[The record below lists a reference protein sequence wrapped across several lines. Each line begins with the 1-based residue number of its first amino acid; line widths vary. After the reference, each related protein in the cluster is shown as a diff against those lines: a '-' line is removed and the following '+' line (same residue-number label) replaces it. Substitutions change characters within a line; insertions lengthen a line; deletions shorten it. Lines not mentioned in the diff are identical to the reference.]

1 MRLSLKAKLT
11 ALITLLVLLVVVATS
26 TVYISNLTRQAL
38 LEVQTKGEYVA
49 NEVYHQAGAVL
60 AQSRMPEGENPQ
72 DFQALRSFVQTRLAS
87 DPGLKSLME
96 SAVGYSPVVD
106 YVAITD
112 TNLVALVH
120 SNSEEVG
127 HHLTPAPR
135 YSQLMRA
142 GMLRQLRAVY
152 GPPQVYEVILPLALG
167 SRPLGDVR
175 VGVSTVL
182 LRDEISPNLRA
193 ALLLS
198 LMAIVFA
205 TLSAEVVSFRV
216 LRPLENI
223 SQSVDL
229 LARGE
234 FSVPITLQ
242 RRDEWGILS
251 SKLHLLGEQMRG
263 EKAAFVRLQENLDH
277 LFSNLSDGLLLFDQQ
292 DRLVLAT
299 PAAEHFLGSTVQ
311 TPAQRPALEVF
322 SQATP
327 LHQLLREAFQTRQS
341 LLWKTLEL
349 PGEHSTRIAV
359 NAQFVGEG
367 AQRVGCLVTLRDT
380 GSRAEIQDQIDTTTK
395 LAAIGRLMSGVAHE
409 VKNPLNAMVL
419 QLEVLKARLGED
431 GDKVQPQVEI
441 LAEEIR
447 RLDRVVKTFLDFTRP
462 VEIHPVDAEVTPLVR
477 EVFALAEPQA
487 RKNNVQLIFA
497 DGGATPPVHV
507 DRDLIKQ
514 ALLNLVLNGCQAM
527 PQGGEL
533 TLTAHAIPKGGE
545 LNTTPHAVPHAV
557 ELEIRDTGVGIPPD
571 AQKRIFSLFYTTKPG
586 GTGVGLAMAFRVVQL
601 HNGTIDF
608 TSEVNRGT
616 TFRVTLP
623 ASAQQDSQQA

>member
-11 ALITLLVLLVVVATS
+11 ALITLLVLLVVVLIS
-26 TVYISNLTRQAL
+26 TVYISDLTRQAL

-49 NEVYHQAGAVL
+49 NEVSHQAGAAL
-60 AQSRMPEGENPQ
+60 AGTHMPEGENPQ
-72 DFQALRSFVQTRLAS
+72 DTQALRSFVQSHLSTDL
-87 DPGLKSLME
+87 GLKSQME
-96 SAVGYSPVVD
+96 SAMAYSLFVD

-112 TNLVALVH
+112 KNLVALVH
-120 SNSEEVG
+120 SGSEEVG
-127 HHLTPAPR
+127 HRITPVPR
-135 YSQLMRA
+135 YSQLVSA
-142 GMLRQLRAVY
+142 GMLRQLSAVY
-152 GPPQVYEVILPLALG
+152 GPPRVYEVTLPLALG
-167 SRPLGDVR
+167 AEPLDVR

-182 LRDEISPNLRA
+182 LRDEISQNLRA
-193 ALLLS
+193 ALVLS
-198 LMAIVFA
+198 LVAIVFA
-205 TLSAEVVSFRV
+205 TLSAGVVSYRV
-216 LRPLENI
+216 LRPLEKI

-234 FSVPITLQ
+234 FSRPVTLN

-251 SKLHLLGEQMRG
+251 SKLHLLGEQIRG
-263 EKAAFVRLQENLDH
+263 EKAAFVRLQENLDN
-277 LFSNLSDGLLLFDQQ
+277 LFSNLSDGVLLFDQQ
-292 DRLVLAT
+292 DRLVLAS
-299 PAAEHFLGSTVQ
+299 PAAVRFLGAGIQST
-311 TPAQRPALEVF
+311 AYRPAMEVF
-322 SQATP
+322 SQPTP
-327 LHQLLREAFQTRQS
+327 LHQLLRETFQTRQS

-349 PGEHSTRIAV
+349 PGKPNTRLAV
-359 NAQFVGEG
+359 NAQFVGVG
-367 AQRVGCLVTLRDT
+367 AQRVGCLITLRDT

-431 GDKVQPQVEI
+431 GDRVKPQVDI

-462 VEIHPVDAEVTPLVR
+462 VEIHPVDTELAPLVR

-487 RKNNVQLIFA
+487 RKNKVRLVFA
-497 DGGATPPVHV
+497 GNGATPPVHV

-533 TLTAHAIPKGGE
+533 TI
-545 LNTTPHAVPHAV
+545 TPRAVPKAV
-557 ELEIRDTGVGIPPD
+557 EMEIRDSGVGIPPE

-601 HNGTIDF
+601 HSGTIDF

-616 TFRVTLP
+616 TFRITLP
-623 ASAQQDSQQA
+623 AGPQQDLPIETPQLKRA

>member
-11 ALITLLVLLVVVATS
+11 ALIALLVLLVVVVTS

-38 LEVQTKGEYVA
+38 LQVQTKGEYVA
-49 NEVYHQAGAVL
+49 SEVSHQAGTAL
-60 AQSRMPEGENPQ
+60 AGSHMPEGVNPQ

-87 DPGLKSLME
+87 DPGLAALME

-112 TNLVALVH
+112 TNLAVLVH
-120 SNSEEVG
+120 SNPEEVG
-127 HHLTPAPR
+127 HYLTPAPR
-135 YSQLMRA
+135 YAQLVGA
-142 GMLRQLRAVY
+142 GTVRQLQAVF
-152 GPPQVYEVILPLALG
+152 GPPRVYEVILPLAIG
-167 SRPLGDVR
+167 PKPLGDVR

-182 LRDEISPNLRA
+182 LREEIWPNLRA

-198 LMAIVFA
+198 LLVIVFA
-205 TLSAEVVSFRV
+205 TISATVVSFRV
-216 LRPLENI
+216 LRPLEKI

-234 FSVPITLQ
+234 FSGPVTLQ

-263 EKAAFVRLQENLDH
+263 EKAAFVRLQENLGH
-277 LFSNLSDGLLLFDQQ
+277 IFSNLSDGLLLFDQQ

-299 PAAEHFLGSTVQ
+299 PAAERFLGASVN
-311 TPAQRPALEVF
+311 TPAHRPALEVF
-322 SQATP
+322 SQQTP
-327 LHQLLREAFQTRQS
+327 VHQLLRQAFQTRQS

-349 PGEHSTRIAV
+349 PGEPSTRVAV
-359 NAQFVGEG
+359 NAQFVGAG
-367 AQRVGCLVTLRDT
+367 AERMGCLITLRDT
-380 GSRAEIQDQIDTTTK
+380 GSRAEIRDQIDSTTK

-431 GDKVQPQVEI
+431 GDKVQPQVDV

-462 VEIHPVDAEVTPLVR
+462 VEIHPIDAEIAPLVR

-487 RKNNVQLIFA
+487 RKNNVQLILA
-497 DGGATPPVHV
+497 GDGATPQVRV

-533 TLTAHAIPKGGE
+533 KI
-545 LNTTPHAVPHAV
+545 TPRATPNAV

-608 TSEVNRGT
+608 SSEVNCGT

-623 ASAQQDSQQA
+623 AGADPEPQPA

>member
-11 ALITLLVLLVVVATS
+11 ALITGLVLLVVVVTS

-49 NEVYHQAGAVL
+49 NEVSHQAGAAL
-60 AQSRMPEGENPQ
+60 AGCRMPQGESPQ
-72 DFQALRSFVQTRLAS
+72 DLRALRGFVQTCLSS
-87 DPGLKSLME
+87 DPGLASLME
-96 SAVGYSPVVD
+96 SPIGYLPVVE

-112 TNLVALVH
+112 TNFAILVY
-120 SNSEEVG
+120 SNPEEVG
-127 HHLTPAPR
+127 HQLTPAPL
-135 YSQLMRA
+135 YSQLVRA

-152 GPPQVYEVILPLALG
+152 GPPQVYEVTLPLALG
-167 SRPLGDVR
+167 AQPLGDVR

-182 LRDEISPNLRA
+182 LRGEISPNLRA

-198 LMAIVFA
+198 LTAIVFA
-205 TLSAEVVSFRV
+205 TLSAGVVSFRM
-216 LRPLENI
+216 LRPLEKI

-234 FSVPITLQ
+234 YTGPVKLD

-277 LFSNLSDGLLLFDQQ
+277 VFSNLSDGLLLFDQQ

-299 PAAEHFLGSTVQ
+299 PAAVRFLGAGIQ
-311 TPAQRPALEVF
+311 TTAQRPALEVF

-349 PGEHSTRIAV
+349 PGERSTRVAV
-359 NAQFVGEG
+359 NAQFVGVG

-431 GDKVQPQVEI
+431 GDRVQPQVEI

-462 VEIHPVDAEVTPLVR
+462 VEIHPVDAEIAPLVR

-487 RKNNVQLIFA
+487 RKNNVFLIFA
-497 DGGATPPVHV
+497 GNGVTAPLHV

-533 TLTAHAIPKGGE
+533 TI
-545 LNTTPHAVPHAV
+545 TPHAMPNAV
-557 ELEIRDTGVGIPPD
+557 ELEIRDSGVGISPD

-616 TFRVTLP
+616 TFRITLP
-623 ASAQQDSQQA
+623 AGAQQVPQAEPR

>member
-1 MRLSLKAKLT
+1 MRLSSRWYWA
-11 ALITLLVLLVVVATS
+11 
-26 TVYISNLTRQAL
+26 ISPWGTC
-38 LEVQTKGEYVA
+38 GW
-49 NEVYHQAGAVL
+49 G
-60 AQSRMPEGENPQ
+60 
-72 DFQALRSFVQTRLAS
+72 
-87 DPGLKSLME
+87 
-96 SAVGYSPVVD
+96 SPPCCC
-106 YVAITD
+106 A
-112 TNLVALVH
+112 
-120 SNSEEVG
+120 
-127 HHLTPAPR
+127 
-135 YSQLMRA
+135 
-142 GMLRQLRAVY
+142 
-152 GPPQVYEVILPLALG
+152 
-167 SRPLGDVR
+167 
-175 VGVSTVL
+175 
-182 LRDEISPNLRA
+182 PNLRA

-198 LMAIVFA
+198 LVAVVFA
-205 TLSAEVVSFRV
+205 TLSAGVVSYRV
-216 LRPLENI
+216 LRPLEKI

-234 FSVPITLQ
+234 FSDPVPLD
-242 RRDEWGILS
+242 RGDEWGILS

-299 PAAEHFLGSTVQ
+299 PAAVRFLGRSVQ
-311 TPAQRPALEVF
+311 NPAQRSAPEVF
-322 SQATP
+322 CEATP
-327 LHQLLREAFQTRQS
+327 LHQLLRQAFAKRQS
-341 LLWKTLEL
+341 LPWKTLEL
-349 PGEHSTRIAV
+349 PGDPPTRVAV
-359 NAQFVGEG
+359 NALFVGVDN
-367 AQRVGCLVTLRDT
+367 QRVGCLVTLRDT

-419 QLEVLKARLGED
+419 QLEVLKARLGASEE
-431 GDKVQPQVEI
+431 KVHPQVEI
-441 LAEEIR
+441 LTEEIR

-462 VEIHPVDAEVTPLVR
+462 VEVYPVDAEVAPLVR
-477 EVFALAEPQA
+477 EVFALAEPEA
-487 RKNNVQLIFA
+487 RSNHVRLILA
-497 DGGATPPVHV
+497 GNGDTPTVRV

-533 TLTAHAIPKGGE
+533 TV
-545 LNTTPHAVPHAV
+545 TPHVQPSAV
-557 ELEIRDTGVGIPPD
+557 ELEIRDSGVGIPPE

-623 ASAQQDSQQA
+623 AGAPRETQPEAQVAERM

>member
-11 ALITLLVLLVVVATS
+11 ALITGLVLLVVVVSS
-26 TVYISNLTRQAL
+26 TVYISKFTLQVLQEAEN
-38 LEVQTKGEYVA
+38 KGEYVA
-49 NEVYHQAGAVL
+49 NEVSHQAAAAV
-60 AQSRMPEGENPQ
+60 AGCHMPQGESPE
-72 DFQALRSFVQTRLAS
+72 DLPALRGFVRMCLSS
-87 DPGLKSLME
+87 DPGLASLME
-96 SAVGYSPVVD
+96 SVVGYLPAVE

-112 TNLVALVH
+112 TNFTVLVH
-120 SNSEEVG
+120 SNAEEFG
-127 HHLTPAPR
+127 QHLIPRPR
-135 YSQLMRA
+135 YLQLVQA
-142 GMLRQLRAVY
+142 GMLRQLRALY
-152 GPPQVYEVILPLALG
+152 GSPQVYEVNLPLALG
-167 SRPLGDVR
+167 SEPMGEVR

-182 LRDEISPNLRA
+182 LRGEISRNLHA

-198 LMAIVFA
+198 LIAIIFA
-205 TLSAEVVSFRV
+205 TLSAGVVSFLA
-216 LRPLENI
+216 LRPLEKI

-234 FSVPITLQ
+234 FSRPVELK

-277 LFSNLSDGLLLFDQQ
+277 VFSNLSDGLLLFDQQ

-299 PAAEHFLGSTVQ
+299 PAAVRFLGVGIQ
-311 TPAQRPALEVF
+311 TTAQRPAMEVF

-327 LHQLLREAFQTRQS
+327 LHQLLREAFQTRHS

-349 PGEHSTRIAV
+349 PGKPSTRIAV
-359 NAQFVGEG
+359 NAQFVGVG
-367 AQRVGCLVTLRDT
+367 DQRVGCLVTLRDT

-419 QLEVLKARLGED
+419 QLEVLKARLGQD

-441 LAEEIR
+441 LGEEIH

-462 VEIHPVDAEVTPLVR
+462 VEIHPADAEIAPLVR

-487 RKNNVQLIFA
+487 RKNKVFLVYA
-497 DGGATPPVHV
+497 GDGVTAPLHV
-507 DRDLIKQ
+507 DRDLVKQ

-527 PQGGEL
+527 PHGGNL
-533 TLTAHAIPKGGE
+533 TI
-545 LNTTPHAVPHAV
+545 TPHAMPHAI
-557 ELEIRDTGVGIPPD
+557 ELEIRDSGVGIPPD
-571 AQKRIFSLFYTTKPG
+571 AQERIFSLFYTTKPG

-608 TSEVNRGT
+608 TSEVNHGT

-623 ASAQQDSQQA
+623 AGAQKEPQQA

>member
-11 ALITLLVLLVVVATS
+11 ALITLLVLLVVVVTS

-38 LEVQTKGEYVA
+38 QEVQTKGEYVA
-49 NEVYHQAGAVL
+49 HEVYDQAYTALKG
-60 AQSRMPEGENPQ
+60 SYMPEGENPQ
-72 DFQALRSFVQTRLAS
+72 DLQALRSVVQTHLAS
-87 DPGLKSLME
+87 DPGLKSGME
-96 SAVGYSPVVD
+96 TAVAYFPVD

-112 TNLVALVH
+112 ASLRILVH
-120 SNSEEVG
+120 SDSEKVG
-127 HHLTPAPR
+127 HRLTPAPH
-135 YSQLMRA
+135 YSQLVSA
-142 GMLRQLRAVY
+142 GILRQLSAVY
-152 GPPQVYEVILPLALG
+152 GPPHVYEVTLPLAMG
-167 SRPLGDVR
+167 AEPLDVR
-175 VGVSTVL
+175 VGVSTVF
-182 LRDEISPNLRA
+182 LREEISPDLRT

-198 LMAIVFA
+198 LVAIVFA
-205 TLSAEVVSFRV
+205 TLSAGVVSFRM
-216 LRPLENI
+216 LRPLEKI

-234 FSVPITLQ
+234 FTGPVALR

-277 LFSNLSDGLLLFDQQ
+277 IFSNLSDGLLLFDQQ

-299 PAAEHFLGSTVQ
+299 PAAERFLGAGIQ
-311 TPAQRPALEVF
+311 TTAQRPALEVF
-322 SQATP
+322 SQPTP

-349 PGEHSTRIAV
+349 PGEPSTRVAV

-367 AQRVGCLVTLRDT
+367 DQRVGCLVTLRDT

-431 GDKVQPQVEI
+431 GEKVEPQVQI

-462 VEIHPVDAEVTPLVR
+462 VEIHPVDAEVAPLVR
-477 EVFALAEPQA
+477 EVYALAEPQA
-487 RKNNVQLIFA
+487 RKNNVQLILA
-497 DGGATPPVHV
+497 GDGATVPLHV

-533 TLTAHAIPKGGE
+533 KI
-545 LNTTPHAVPHAV
+545 TPHAMPNAV
-557 ELEIRDTGVGIPPD
+557 ELEIRDSGVGIPPD

-601 HNGTIDF
+601 HNGTIEF

-623 ASAQQDSQQA
+623 ADFNRPPK

>member
-11 ALITLLVLLVVVATS
+11 ALITALVLLVVVVTS

-38 LEVQTKGEYVA
+38 LEVQAKGEYVES
-49 NEVYHQAGAVL
+49 EVYHQAHAVL
-60 AQSRMPEGENPQ
+60 AESRMPEGQDPQ
-72 DFQALRSFVQTRLAS
+72 DFQSLRSFIQLRLSS
-87 DPGLKSLME
+87 DAGLASLME

-112 TNLVALVH
+112 TNLTVLAH
-120 SNSEEVG
+120 SNSDEVG
-127 HHLTPAPR
+127 HRLTPAPPF
-135 YSQLMRA
+135 SQIVRA
-142 GMLRQLRAVY
+142 GMVRQLRTVF
-152 GPPQVYEVILPLALG
+152 GPPRVYEVTLPIAIG
-167 SRPLGDVR
+167 PRPLGDVR

-182 LRDEISPNLRA
+182 LRDEIWPNLRA

-198 LMAIVFA
+198 LMAIVIA
-205 TLSAEVVSFRV
+205 TLSAALVSYRV

-223 SQSVDL
+223 AQSVDL

-234 FSVPITLQ
+234 FSGPATLN
-242 RRDEWGILS
+242 RTDEWGILS

-263 EKAAFVRLQENLDH
+263 EKAAFVRLQENLGQI
-277 LFSNLSDGLLLFDQQ
+277 FSNLSDGLLLFDQH

-299 PAAEHFLGSTVQ
+299 PAAERFLGAAVNSPAHRSAQEVFSTP
-311 TPAQRPALEVF
+311 TPLNQLLLEVF
-322 SQATP
+322 
-327 LHQLLREAFQTRQS
+327 ETRQS

-349 PGEHSTRIAV
+349 PGEPPTRVAV
-359 NAQFVGEG
+359 NAQFVGAG
-367 AQRVGCLVTLRDT
+367 AERMGCLITLRDT
-380 GSRAEIQDQIDTTTK
+380 GSRAEIRDQIDTTTK
-395 LAAIGRLMSGVAHE
+395 LAAIGRLMQGVAHE

-431 GDKVQPQVEI
+431 GDRVRPQVDV

-462 VEIHPVDAEVTPLVR
+462 VEIHLVEVEIEPLVR
-477 EVFALAEPQA
+477 RVFSLAEPQA
-487 RKNNVQLIFA
+487 QKNNVKLILA
-497 DGGATPPVHV
+497 GEGPVPPVHL
-507 DRDLIKQ
+507 DRDLMKQ

-527 PQGGEL
+527 PGGGEL
-533 TLTAHAIPKGGE
+533 TVTARALP
-545 LNTTPHAVPHAV
+545 NAV
-557 ELEIRDTGVGIPPD
+557 ELEIADTGVGIPPE
-571 AQKRIFSLFYTTKPG
+571 AQKKIFSLFYTTKPG

-616 TFRVTLP
+616 TFRITLP
-623 ASAQQDSQQA
+623 TWAPQNSKQA

>member
-1 MRLSLKAKLT
+1 MRLSLKPKLT
-11 ALITLLVLLVVVATS
+11 ALITLLVLLVVVVTS
-26 TVYISNLTRQAL
+26 TVYISNLTRHTLQ
-38 LEVQTKGEYVA
+38 EVQSKGEYVA
-49 NEVYHQAGAVL
+49 NEVYHQAGTVL
-60 AQSRMPEGENPQ
+60 AQSRMPAGENPE
-72 DFQALRSFVQTRLAS
+72 DFQALHYLVQERLSS
-87 DPGLKSLME
+87 DPGFTSLIE
-96 SAVGYSPVVD
+96 SAVGYSATLY
-106 YVAITD
+106 YVTITD
-112 TNLVALVH
+112 TLGVILVH
-120 SNSEEVG
+120 NDPSKIGYPLV
-127 HHLTPAPR
+127 PAPP
-135 YSQLMRA
+135 YSQLVQA
-142 GMLRQLRAVY
+142 GLIRQLRVVY
-152 GPPQVYEVILPLALG
+152 GPQQIYEVTLPLALG
-167 SRPLGDVR
+167 ERPLGDVR
-175 VGVSTVL
+175 VGVSTL
-182 LRDEISPNLRA
+182 FLRSQVTQDLRA

-198 LMAIVFA
+198 LAAIVFA
-205 TLSAEVVSFRV
+205 TLSAGVVSFRV

-234 FSVPITLQ
+234 FSGPAALK

-277 LFSNLSDGLLLFDQQ
+277 IFSNLSDGLLLFDQQ

-299 PAAEHFLGSTVQ
+299 PAAVRFLGAAIQ
-311 TPAQRPALEVF
+311 TTAQRPALEVF
-322 SQATP
+322 SQDTP
-327 LHQLLREAFQTRQS
+327 LHQMLRVAFQTRTS
-341 LLWKTLEL
+341 ILWKTLEL

-359 NAQFVGEG
+359 NVQFVGVG
-367 AQRVGCLVTLRDT
+367 AQRMGCLVTLRDT

-419 QLEVLKARLGED
+419 QLEVLKARLGD
-431 GDKVQPQVEI
+431 QGKKVQPQVEI
-441 LAEEIR
+441 LGEEIR

-462 VEIHPVDAEVTPLVR
+462 VEMHPVDAEIAPLVR

-487 RKNNVQLIFA
+487 RENNVQLIFA
-497 DGGATPPVHV
+497 GDGAAPPLRV

-533 TLTAHAIPKGGE
+533 KI
-545 LNTTPHAVPHAV
+545 TPHAVPNAV
-557 ELEIRDTGVGIPPD
+557 ELEIRDSGVGIPPD

-608 TSEVNRGT
+608 SSEVNRGT

-623 ASAQQDSQQA
+623 AGARQNAQSEPPKV

>member
-1 MRLSLKAKLT
+1 
-11 ALITLLVLLVVVATS
+11 
-26 TVYISNLTRQAL
+26 
-38 LEVQTKGEYVA
+38 
-49 NEVYHQAGAVL
+49 
-60 AQSRMPEGENPQ
+60 
-72 DFQALRSFVQTRLAS
+72 
-87 DPGLKSLME
+87 
-96 SAVGYSPVVD
+96 
-106 YVAITD
+106 
-112 TNLVALVH
+112 
-120 SNSEEVG
+120 
-127 HHLTPAPR
+127 
-135 YSQLMRA
+135 
-142 GMLRQLRAVY
+142 MLRQLRAVY
-152 GPPQVYEVILPLALG
+152 GPPRDYEVTLPLALG
-167 SRPLGDVR
+167 ARPLGDVR

-198 LMAIVFA
+198 LVAIVFA
-205 TLSAEVVSFRV
+205 TLSAGVVSFRV
-216 LRPLENI
+216 LRPLEKI

-234 FSVPITLQ
+234 ISGPVALK

-263 EKAAFVRLQENLDH
+263 EKAAFVRLQENLDQ

-299 PAAEHFLGSTVQ
+299 PAAERFLGAACQ
-311 TPAQRPALEVF
+311 TAAHRPAQEVF

-327 LHQLLREAFQTRQS
+327 LHQLLREAFQTRRS

-349 PGEHSTRIAV
+349 PGEPRTRIAV
-359 NAQFVGEG
+359 NAQFVGVG
-367 AQRVGCLVTLRDT
+367 DQRVGCLVTLRDT

-419 QLEVLKARLGED
+419 QLEVLKARLGDE
-431 GDKVQPQVEI
+431 GEKVKPQVEI
-441 LAEEIR
+441 LAAEIR

-462 VEIHPVDAEVTPLVR
+462 VEIHPVDAELAPLVR

-487 RKNNVQLIFA
+487 RNNNVQLILA
-497 DGGATPPVHV
+497 GDGATPPVRV

-527 PQGGEL
+527 PNGGEL
-533 TLTAHAIPKGGE
+533 TI
-545 LNTTPHAVPHAV
+545 TPHAMPNAV
-557 ELEIRDTGVGIPPD
+557 EIEIRDSGVGIPPE

-586 GTGVGLAMAFRVVQL
+586 GTGIGLAMAFRVVQL
-601 HNGTIDF
+601 HNGSIDF
-608 TSEVNRGT
+608 TSEVNHGT

-623 ASAQQDSQQA
+623 AGAQQVLQSQA

>member
-11 ALITLLVLLVVVATS
+11 ALITVLVLLVVVVTS

-38 LEVQTKGEYVA
+38 REVQTKGEYVA
-49 NEVYHQAGAVL
+49 NEVSLQASAAL
-60 AQSRMPEGENPQ
+60 AGTHMPEGQSPQ
-72 DFQALRSFVQTRLAS
+72 DFEALRSFVQAQFIS
-87 DPGLKSLME
+87 YGGLTSQIE
-96 SAVGYSPVVD
+96 SAVAYSPVVD

-112 TNLVALVH
+112 TNLAVLVH
-120 SNSEEVG
+120 SNSEEIG
-127 HHLTPAPR
+127 HPLTPAPPF
-135 YSQLMRA
+135 SQIVGA
-142 GMLRQLRAVY
+142 GMVRQFRTVF
-152 GPPQVYEVILPLALG
+152 GPPRIYEVTLPLAIG
-167 SRPLGDVR
+167 DKPLGDVR

-182 LRDEISPNLRA
+182 LRGEIEPNLHA

-198 LMAIVFA
+198 LVVIVFA
-205 TLSAEVVSFRV
+205 TLSAGVVSFLV
-216 LRPLENI
+216 LKPLENI
-223 SQSVDL
+223 AQSVDL

-234 FSVPITLQ
+234 FSRPVPLK

-263 EKAAFVRLQENLDH
+263 EKAAFVRLQENLDQI
-277 LFSNLSDGLLLFDQQ
+277 FSNLSDGLLLFDQQ

-299 PAAEHFLGSTVQ
+299 PAAVRFLGPTIR
-311 TPAQRPALEVF
+311 TTDHRPALEVF
-322 SQATP
+322 SQDTP
-327 LHQLLREAFQTRQS
+327 LHNLLRETFQTRQS

-349 PGEHSTRIAV
+349 PGKPSTRLAV
-359 NAQFVGEG
+359 NAQFVGAG
-367 AQRVGCLVTLRDT
+367 AERVGCLVTLRDT
-380 GSRAEIQDQIDTTTK
+380 GQRAEIRDQIDTTTK

-431 GDKVQPQVEI
+431 GDKVQPQVDV

-462 VEIHPVDAEVTPLVR
+462 VEMHPSEAEIAPLVR

-487 RKNNVQLIFA
+487 RKNKVRLILA
-497 DGGATPPVHV
+497 GNGPTPPVRV
-507 DRDLIKQ
+507 DRDLLKQ

-533 TLTAHAIPKGGE
+533 TVTPRALPNAI
-545 LNTTPHAVPHAV
+545 
-557 ELEIRDTGVGIPPD
+557 ELEISDTGVGIPPA
-571 AQKRIFSLFYTTKPG
+571 AQKKIFSLFYTTKPG
-586 GTGVGLAMAFRVVQL
+586 GTGIGLAMAFRVVQL
-601 HNGTIDF
+601 HNGAIDF

-623 ASAQQDSQQA
+623 TAAPQDAKPA